1 MSQTDTFGGQR
12 KKCIVN
18 KTILFL
24 ISLLFSTSIL
34 VSQNSAHLESFD
46 WMVKTFSENDAGFP
60 YILKKKG
67 ETDYSRH
74 TADIRTKIA
83 QSKTEE
89 EYLTLL
95 NDWLYYFRT
104 GHIGVVRRETNEL
117 TPQEKD
123 SIIARRKD
131 LERIPMDRNAFER
144 YLKENVGKLNPVE
157 GIWKSRYNPALG
169 IVRCKE
175 DTTHF
180 KVFAIQMTDSV
191 YWQPGQVVADITSL
205 PDGNYNYKSEYFAS
219 SILNWMGS
227 SRQILVNSKRA
238 DWVKI
243 EPKAACSAK
252 DSLYK
257 EVAAGTKPFVKRLD
271 SKTLYL
277 RIPSLQPECKK
288 AIDQVLAQN
297 DKRIRLTPNLIIDI
311 RNGTGGSDRAWQGL
325 IPYFYTQPIRHPG
338 MRYRAGQMNIDRV
351 EKNGNKVWADQMRA
365 NLGGFI
371 DINGDIYTIK
381 GLIPTAFPKKI
392 AIICNQRNASSD
404 ESLLFDA
411 KQSFKVK
418 VFGTST
424 AGMLDFSNINIID
437 FPDKKYALWLAM
449 SETKGFEKY
458 SIDAAGMHPDF
469 FIPDEVPEND
479 WVDYVRKVLEE

>member
-1 MSQTDTFGGQR
+1 
-12 KKCIVN
+12 VN

-24 ISLLFSTSIL
+24 ISLFFSTSIL
-34 VSQNSAHLESFD
+34 VSQNSAHLDSFD

-67 ETDYSRH
+67 EADYARH

-83 QSKTEE
+83 QSKTED
-89 EYLTLL
+89 EYLNLL
-95 NDWLYYFRT
+95 NDWLYYFRS
-104 GHIGVVRRETNEL
+104 GHIGVARKETNEL
-117 TPQEKD
+117 TQQEKD
-123 SIIARRKD
+123 SLIARRKD
-131 LERIPMDRNAFER
+131 IERLPMDRKGFES
-144 YLKENVGKLNPVE
+144 YLKENAGRLNPVE
-157 GIWKSRYNPALG
+157 GIWKSKYNPAIG
-169 IVRCKE
+169 IIRCKD
-175 DTTHF
+175 DTTQF
-180 KVFAIQMTDSV
+180 KAFAIQMKDSI
-191 YWQPGQVVADITSL
+191 YWQPGQVVDKISSL
-205 PDGNYNYKSEYFAS
+205 PDGDFSYKTEYGS
-219 SILNWMGS
+219 TLKWMGS

-297 DKRIRLTPNLIIDI
+297 DKLIRSTLNLIIDI

-338 MRYRAGQMNIDRV
+338 MRYRAGPINIDRM
-351 EKNGNKVWADQMRA
+351 EKGGNRSWADQMKA
-365 NLGGFI
+365 NLGGFM
-371 DINGDIYTIK
+371 DVKGDIYTIK

-392 AIICNQRNASSD
+392 AIICNHRNASSD

-437 FPDKKYALWLAM
+437 FPDRKYALWLAM

-469 FIPDEVPEND
+469 FIPDEVPETD
-479 WVDYVRKVLEE
+479 WVDYVRKALEE